1 MKEWNAQKRKECKR
15 KCKAHVA
22 AHLGSCIGANVLYS
36 LPIILLMLIVYL
48 TMFGSSFALLVA
60 GADES
65 VVAQAML
72 RGTGS
77 GLFTAVLLLL
87 VVSGPLTFG
96 LMRFYTDLTRGG
108 RPGAGAVLQPIT
120 SGASLWTGIR
130 MSFCLFLR
138 SLMWTV
144 PPTVLLTI
152 GAVAVSAMSFM
163 TGSPDSMT
171 GGLIVLYAVYGLVSF
186 LISIKLM
193 TYSAGWVVLH
203 DNEQYGVWNATR
215 DASDVFRGRFGALLI
230 FELSFLGWNL
240 LALASVYLCF
250 LLGMLGLTVI
260 GGGLG
265 IAVMAVSLIA
275 ALCVGLVVGSF
286 VNGYYQTS
294 FIAMFDYLATPE
306 PQPMH
311 FDWEPT
317 GASAPT
323 DSETETQ
330 TDGSPDE
337 PHDKTQE

>member
-1 MKEWNAQKRKECKR
+1 MRA
-15 KCKAHVA
+15 
-22 AHLGSCIGANVLYS
+22 
-36 LPIILLMLIVYL
+36 P
-48 TMFGSSFALLVA
+48 
-60 GADES
+60 
-65 VVAQAML
+65 L

-163 TGSPDSMT
+163 TGNPDSMT

-193 TYSAGWVVLH
+193 TYSAGWVVMPPT
-203 DNEQYGVWNATR
+203 Y
-215 DASDVFRGRFGALLI
+215 S
-230 FELSFLGWNL
+230 
-240 LALASVYLCF
+240 
-250 LLGMLGLTVI
+250 
-260 GGGLG
+260 
-265 IAVMAVSLIA
+265 A
-275 ALCVGLVVGSF
+275 A
-286 VNGYYQTS
+286 
-294 FIAMFDYLATPE
+294 
-306 PQPMH
+306 
-311 FDWEPT
+311 
-317 GASAPT
+317 ASARFSSLNSAFSAGT
-323 DSETETQ
+323 C
-330 TDGSPDE
+330 SPSRRSICASCSACSV
-337 PHDKTQE
+337 

>member
-1 MKEWNAQKRKECKR
+1 MKEFNAQKRKELKR
-15 KCKAHVA
+15 ACKARVA
-22 AHLGSCIGANVLYS
+22 AHLGSCIGADVLYA

-48 TMFGSSFALLVA
+48 TMFGSSFALLLS
-60 GADES
+60 GADENAI
-65 VVAQAML
+65 AQAIM

-77 GLFTAVLLLL
+77 GIFTAVLLLI

-96 LMRFYTDLTRGG
+96 LMRFYTDLSRGG
-108 RPGAGAVLQPIT
+108 LPGAGTVLQPIT

-138 SLMWTV
+138 SLMWTAL
-144 PPTVLLTI
+144 PTVLLTI
-152 GAVAVSAMSFM
+152 GAVSVAAMSYM
-163 TGSPDSMT
+163 SGSPNGMT
-171 GGLIVLYAVYGLVSF
+171 GGLIVLYVLYGIVSF
-186 LISIKLM
+186 LINIKLL
-193 TYSAGWVVLH
+193 TYNAGWVVLH

-215 DASDVFRGRFGALLI
+215 DASAMFRGRFGALLV

-240 LALASVYLCF
+240 LAIAAVYLCV

-260 GGGLG
+260 AGGLG
-265 IAVMAVSLIA
+265 VAVMAVSLIA

-306 PQPMH
+306 PQPTMN
-311 FDWEPT
+311 FDWDPT

-323 DSETETQ
+323 DFGTEAQ
-330 TDGSPDE
+330 TDDSSDE
-337 PHDKTQE
+337 PHDEV

>member
-65 VVAQAML
+65 AVAQAML

-144 PPTVLLTI
+144 PPTILLTI
-152 GAVAVSAMSFM
+152 GGFR
-163 TGSPDSMT
+163 DD
-171 GGLIVLYAVYGLVSF
+171 
-186 LISIKLM
+186 
-193 TYSAGWVVLH
+193 LH
-203 DNEQYGVWNATR
+203 DRKHRQHDRRTDRTLCSLRAGQLPDQHQADDLQR
-215 DASDVFRGRFGALLI
+215 RLGR
-230 FELSFLGWNL
+230 
-240 LALASVYLCF
+240 
-250 LLGMLGLTVI
+250 
-260 GGGLG
+260 
-265 IAVMAVSLIA
+265 A
-275 ALCVGLVVGSF
+275 A
-286 VNGYYQTS
+286 
-294 FIAMFDYLATPE
+294 
-306 PQPMH
+306 
-311 FDWEPT
+311 
-317 GASAPT
+317 
-323 DSETETQ
+323 
-330 TDGSPDE
+330 
-337 PHDKTQE
+337 

>member
-65 VVAQAML
+65 AVAQAML

-108 RPGAGAVLQPIT
+108 RPGAGTVLQPIT

-138 SLMWTV
+138 PFCLRS
-144 PPTVLLTI
+144 
-152 GAVAVSAMSFM
+152 
-163 TGSPDSMT
+163 
-171 GGLIVLYAVYGLVSF
+171 
-186 LISIKLM
+186 
-193 TYSAGWVVLH
+193 
-203 DNEQYGVWNATR
+203 
-215 DASDVFRGRFGALLI
+215 ALLR
-230 FELSFLGWNL
+230 F
-240 LALASVYLCF
+240 
-250 LLGMLGLTVI
+250 
-260 GGGLG
+260 
-265 IAVMAVSLIA
+265 
-275 ALCVGLVVGSF
+275 
-286 VNGYYQTS
+286 
-294 FIAMFDYLATPE
+294 PR
-306 PQPMH
+306 
-311 FDWEPT
+311 
-317 GASAPT
+317 
-323 DSETETQ
+323 
-330 TDGSPDE
+330 
-337 PHDKTQE
+337 

>member
-22 AHLGSCIGANVLYS
+22 AHLDSCIGANVLYS

-48 TMFGSSFALLVA
+48 TMFGSSFALLIA

-65 VVAQAML
+65 AVAQAML

-108 RPGAGAVLQPIT
+108 RPGAVLQPIT

-152 GAVAVSAMSFM
+152 GAVAVSAISFM

-186 LISIKLM
+186 LI
-193 TYSAGWVVLH
+193 
-203 DNEQYGVWNATR
+203 
-215 DASDVFRGRFGALLI
+215 RGRFGALLI

>member
-65 VVAQAML
+65 AVAQAML

-152 GAVAVSAMSFM
+152 GAVAVSALSFM

-171 GGLIVLYAVYGLVSF
+171 GGLI
-186 LISIKLM
+186 
-193 TYSAGWVVLH
+193 
-203 DNEQYGVWNATR
+203 
-215 DASDVFRGRFGALLI
+215 AS
-230 FELSFLGWNL
+230 S
-240 LALASVYLCF
+240 
-250 LLGMLGLTVI
+250 
-260 GGGLG
+260 
-265 IAVMAVSLIA
+265 
-275 ALCVGLVVGSF
+275 
-286 VNGYYQTS
+286 
-294 FIAMFDYLATPE
+294 
-306 PQPMH
+306 
-311 FDWEPT
+311 
-317 GASAPT
+317 
-323 DSETETQ
+323 
-330 TDGSPDE
+330 
-337 PHDKTQE
+337 

>member
-65 VVAQAML
+65 AVAQAML

-163 TGSPDSMT
+163 TGSTDSMT
-171 GGLIVLYAVYGLVSF
+171 GGLIALYVVYGLVSF
-186 LISIKLM
+186 LINIKLM

-215 DASDVFRGRFGALLI
+215 DASAVFRGRFGALLI

-250 LLGMLGLTVI
+250 LLGMLGLTGDRRRPRHCSHGSVSDC
-260 GGGLG
+260 GALRRPRRRQLCKQLLPDLVHRHVRSSRDSRAAADALRLG
-265 IAVMAVSLIA
+265 ADRRFRA
-275 ALCVGLVVGSF
+275 
-286 VNGYYQTS
+286 
-294 FIAMFDYLATPE
+294 D
-306 PQPMH
+306 
-311 FDWEPT
+311 
-317 GASAPT
+317 
-323 DSETETQ
+323 
-330 TDGSPDE
+330 
-337 PHDKTQE
+337 

>member
-22 AHLGSCIGANVLYS
+22 AHLGFCIGANVLYS

-65 VVAQAML
+65 AVAQAML

-152 GAVAVSAMSFM
+152 GAVAVSA
-163 TGSPDSMT
+163 
-171 GGLIVLYAVYGLVSF
+171 
-186 LISIKLM
+186 ISIFDIKFIC
-193 TYSAGWVVLH
+193 TDSNFFIRTKAY
-203 DNEQYGVWNATR
+203 T
-215 DASDVFRGRFGALLI
+215 
-230 FELSFLGWNL
+230 NL
-240 LALASVYLCF
+240 
-250 LLGMLGLTVI
+250 T
-260 GGGLG
+260 
-265 IAVMAVSLIA
+265 
-275 ALCVGLVVGSF
+275 
-286 VNGYYQTS
+286 
-294 FIAMFDYLATPE
+294 MFDFRMSLQISQGCHNLSNT
-306 PQPMH
+306 
-311 FDWEPT
+311 
-317 GASAPT
+317 
-323 DSETETQ
+323 
-330 TDGSPDE
+330 
-337 PHDKTQE
+337 

>member
-65 VVAQAML
+65 AVAQAML

-144 PPTVLLTI
+144 PPTILLTI

-163 TGSPDSMT
+163 TGSTDSMT
-171 GGLIVLYAVYGLVSF
+171 GGLIALYAVYGLVSF
-186 LISIKLM
+186 LINIKLM

-215 DASDVFRGRFGALLI
+215 DASAVFRGRFSALLI
-230 FELSFLGWNL
+230 FELSFLGWDL

-250 LLGMLGLTVI
+250 LLGGSTYDQIVKAA
-260 GGGLG
+260 GGVYKARERIHRGVADPRL
-265 IAVMAVSLIA
+265 
-275 ALCVGLVVGSF
+275 
-286 VNGYYQTS
+286 
-294 FIAMFDYLATPE
+294 LATP
-306 PQPMH
+306 PS
-311 FDWEPT
+311 WSRV
-317 GASAPT
+317 A
-323 DSETETQ
+323 DSN
-330 TDGSPDE
+330 PN
-337 PHDKTQE
+337 

>member
-65 VVAQAML
+65 AVAQAML

-152 GAVAVSAMSFM
+152 GAVR
-163 TGSPDSMT
+163 DE
-171 GGLIVLYAVYGLVSF
+171 
-186 LISIKLM
+186 
-193 TYSAGWVVLH
+193 LH
-203 DNEQYGVWNATR
+203 DRKPRQHDRRTDRTLCSLRAGQLPDQHQADDLQR
-215 DASDVFRGRFGALLI
+215 RLGR
-230 FELSFLGWNL
+230 
-240 LALASVYLCF
+240 
-250 LLGMLGLTVI
+250 
-260 GGGLG
+260 
-265 IAVMAVSLIA
+265 A
-275 ALCVGLVVGSF
+275 A
-286 VNGYYQTS
+286 
-294 FIAMFDYLATPE
+294 
-306 PQPMH
+306 
-311 FDWEPT
+311 
-317 GASAPT
+317 
-323 DSETETQ
+323 
-330 TDGSPDE
+330 
-337 PHDKTQE
+337 

>member
-65 VVAQAML
+65 AVAQAML

-152 GAVAVSAMSFM
+152 GVVAVSAMSFM

-215 DASDVFRGRFGALLI
+215 DASDVFRGRFGALP
-230 FELSFLGWNL
+230 
-240 LALASVYLCF
+240 ARPR
-250 LLGMLGLTVI
+250 
-260 GGGLG
+260 
-265 IAVMAVSLIA
+265 
-275 ALCVGLVVGSF
+275 VGLSVLPARHARSDGDRRQPRHCSHGS
-286 VNGYYQTS
+286 VS
-294 FIAMFDYLATPE
+294 DC
-306 PQPMH
+306 
-311 FDWEPT
+311 
-317 GASAPT
+317 GALRRPRRRQLCERLLPDLVHRHVRLSR
-323 DSETETQ
+323 DSRAAA
-330 TDGSPDE
+330 DALRLGADRRFRA
-337 PHDKTQE
+337 D